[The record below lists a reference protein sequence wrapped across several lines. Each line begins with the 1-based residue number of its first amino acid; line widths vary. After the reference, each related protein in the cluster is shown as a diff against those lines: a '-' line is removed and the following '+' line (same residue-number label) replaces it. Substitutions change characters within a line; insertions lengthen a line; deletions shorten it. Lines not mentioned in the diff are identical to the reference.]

1 MAAPCRFW
9 ERRDAMPITSTQI
22 ANYSADVV
30 SPGGPNQ
37 FAATIRLF
45 RADGSMLASARFYR
59 AGTTMAPN
67 EFRSDLNA
75 AVVSF
80 RYDAFAPMVDLLRN
94 ETPVYFTWFDYS
106 AQVPGR
112 IFGMV
117 GTSREPVGEAE

>member
-1 MAAPCRFW
+1 
-9 ERRDAMPITSTQI
+9 MPITSTQI
-22 ANYSADVV
+22 ANYTANVV
-30 SPGGPNQ
+30 SPGDPNQ
-37 FAATIRLF
+37 FAATISLF
-45 RADGSMLASARFYR
+45 RADSSMLASVRFYR

-67 EFRSDLNA
+67 QFRPDLNA
-75 AVVSF
+75 AEVSF

-112 IFGMV
+112 IFGVV

>member
-1 MAAPCRFW
+1 
-9 ERRDAMPITSTQI
+9 MPITTTQV

-30 SPGGPNQ
+30 SPGDPNQ
-37 FAATIRLF
+37 LAATISLF
-45 RADGSMLASARFYR
+45 RADSSTLAFVRFYR

-67 EFRSDLNA
+67 QFRPDLNA
-75 AVVSF
+75 ALVSF
-80 RYDAFAPMVDLLRN
+80 SYDAFAPMVDLLRN

-112 IFGMV
+112 IFGVV